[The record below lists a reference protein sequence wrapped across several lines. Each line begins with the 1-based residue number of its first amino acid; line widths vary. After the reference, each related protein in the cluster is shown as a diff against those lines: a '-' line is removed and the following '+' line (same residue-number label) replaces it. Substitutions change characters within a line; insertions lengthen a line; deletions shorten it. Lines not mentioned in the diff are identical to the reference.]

1 MIAKHVPM
9 RSAGKSD
16 FAGLARYIT
25 DKQSKEHRLG
35 NVYITNCDAET
46 VRDAITEILAT
57 QQINTRAKGD
67 KTYHRLSAFALV
79 SSRAMQSS
87 RRLKSGLVLGL
98 AMANISA
105 SWPYITIL
113 TTCICT
119 LPLTKFTRARIRSMS
134 PITLTEHC
142 RISVLRWSR
151 SLVWSGIIICL
162 ASVLPLRGRT
172 TRNVTPE

>member
-35 NVYITNCDAET
+35 NVYLTNCDAET

-67 KTYHRLSAFALV
+67 KTYHLIV
-79 SSRAMQSS
+79 SFRAGEQPSDAI
-87 RRLKSGLVLGL
+87 LKAVEER
-98 AMANISA
+98 ISA
-105 SWPYITIL
+105 GLGYGEHQRITAVHNDTDNLHLHIA
-113 TTCICT
+113 INKIH
-119 LPLTKFTRARIRSMS
+119 PRKNSKRR
-134 PITLTEHC
+134 
-142 RISVLRWSR
+142 
-151 SLVWSGIIICL
+151 
-162 ASVLPLRGRT
+162 
-172 TRNVTPE
+172 